1 MLKKLPASAGI
12 FKDSPSLTSEGFW
25 SDGKNVRF
33 FRGKP
38 EKIGGWTKFS
48 TSSISGKGRAVIS
61 FSDTTGKKY
70 LSIGTN
76 KKLYVADSSNTI
88 TNITPLDASGTLTA
102 TTLSA
107 TISPS
112 PSPIVTIT
120 HNSHGRSVGD
130 TVILSAQSASIGGIT
145 LSGTYLVTAVP
156 SANTYTVTHTSNAT
170 STESGS
176 RNITYQY
183 ELSIGAEYGGY
194 QFGWGVGAW
203 GVDSS
208 TPPYG
213 WSTPRAASSLTSNPR
228 TWSISRFGNFL
239 IASPYG
245 GFLYVWDGNPAN
257 RATYISTGPTRN
269 DYSFVTPERFVV
281 CLGTH
286 DYGTNNYS
294 PTLVRWSDQ
303 EDYATWTPTATN
315 LSGEFPL
322 QSGSIIMGGGVSRV
336 QNLIW
341 TDTSLYAMRYLGDT
355 ELVYG
360 FNILGTNC
368 GLIGSKAWTEVDGVT
383 FWMSNN
389 NKFYMYDGSA
399 PKELTCTVSRY
410 VFEDLEKS
418 GNPIITCAVNSRF
431 NEVTWYYPSINST
444 NSEINRYVT
453 YNYVENTWY
462 IGDIVRT
469 AWVDGSIFNYPIG
482 IGGYAAH
489 SDTGYIYFHEDGYND
504 DGAAIDCYL
513 ESAQFDVDDG
523 ENVVNISRIVPDVSF
538 ESGSTLNMEIKTR
551 RWANS
556 PDEQVKTLTFDESS
570 DKVDTR
576 AQGRVATIKLSSN
589 AVDNWWRVG
598 DIRVDISGVGRR

>member
-48 TSSISGKGRAVIS
+48 TSSITGKGRSVIS

-76 KKLYVADSSNTI
+76 KKLYIADASDTI
-88 TNITPLDASGTLTA
+88 TNITPLDSTGTLTA
-102 TTLSA
+102 TTLAA
-107 TISPS
+107 TNG
-112 PSPIVTIT
+112 SPIVTIT

-156 SANTYTVTHTSNAT
+156 TVNTYKVTHTSNAT
-170 STESGS
+170 STQSGS
-176 RNITYQY
+176 RDITYQY
-183 ELSIGAEYGGY
+183 ELSIGAEYGSY
-194 QFGWGVGAW
+194 QFGWGVGGW
-203 GVDSS
+203 GLS
-208 TPPYG
+208 TWG
-213 WSTPRAASSLTSNPR
+213 TARTASSITSNPR
-228 TWSISRFGNFL
+228 TWSISRFGSYVVAN
-239 IASPYG
+239 PYAG
-245 GFLYVWDGNPAN
+245 KLYVWDGVIAN
-257 RATYISTGPTRN
+257 RATYISTGPDRS

-286 DYGTNNYS
+286 DYGTNTYS

-303 EDYATWTPTATN
+303 EDYATWTPAATN

-322 QSGSIIMGGGVSRV
+322 QSGSVIMGGGVSRV

-341 TDTSLYAMRYLGDT
+341 TDTSLYAMRYLGDI

-399 PKELTCTVSRY
+399 PKELACTVSRY

-418 GNPIITCAVNSRF
+418 GNPIVTCAVNSRF

-444 NSEINRYVT
+444 NAEIDRYVT

-482 IGGYAAH
+482 IGGYAAN

-523 ENVVNISRIVPDVSF
+523 ENVVNISRIVPDVSL

-556 PDEQVKTLTFDESS
+556 PDEQTKTLTFDESS

>member
-1 MLKKLPASAGI
+1 MLKKLPAQPGI

-48 TSSISGKGRAVIS
+48 TASITGKGRTVIS
-61 FSDTTGKKY
+61 FADSSGKKY

-76 KKLYVADSSNTI
+76 KKLYIADTSNTI
-88 TNITPLDASGTLTA
+88 SNITPLDASGTLTG
-102 TTLSA
+102 TTLAA
-107 TISPS
+107 TDG
-112 PSPIVTIT
+112 SPIVTIT
-120 HNSHGRSVGD
+120 HNSHGRSVND

-145 LSGTYLVTAVP
+145 LSGTYLVSAVP
-156 SANTYTVTHTSNAT
+156 SANTYKVTHTSNAT
-170 STESGS
+170 STQSGS

-183 ELSIGAEYGGY
+183 ELSIGPENGSY
-194 QFGWGVGAW
+194 QFGWGVGGW
-203 GVDSS
+203 GLSF
-208 TPPYG
+208 
-213 WSTPRAASSLTSNPR
+213 WSTPRAASSITLNPR
-228 TWSISRFGNFL
+228 TWSISKFGNFL
-239 IASPYG
+239 VANPYG
-245 GFLYVWDGNPAN
+245 GYLYVWDGNVAN
-257 RATYISTGPTRN
+257 RATYISTGPTRS

-286 DYGTNNYS
+286 DYGTNTYS

-303 EDYATWTPTATN
+303 EDYANWTPAATN

-322 QSGSIIMGGGVSRV
+322 QSGSVIMGGGVSRV

-341 TDTSLYAMRYLGDT
+341 TDTSLYAMRYLGDI

-368 GLIGSKAWTEVDGVT
+368 GLIGSKAWAEVDGVT

-389 NKFYMYDGSA
+389 NKFFMYDGSA
-399 PKELTCTVSRY
+399 PKELSCTVSRY
-410 VFEDLEKS
+410 VFEDLEKA

-431 NEVTWYYPSINST
+431 NEVVWYYPSISST
-444 NSEINRYVT
+444 NAEIDRFVA

-462 IGDIVRT
+462 IGDIVRM

-482 IGGYAAH
+482 IGGYAAN
-489 SDTGYIYFHEDGYND
+489 SDTGYIYFHEDGHNA
-504 DGAAIDCYL
+504 DGAAIDCYI

-538 ESGSTLNMEIKTR
+538 ESGSTLNMQIKTR

>member
-1 MLKKLPASAGI
+1 VLKKLPAQPGI

-61 FSDTTGKKY
+61 FSDSSGRKY

-76 KKLYVADSSNTI
+76 KKLYIADTSNTI
-88 TNITPLDASGTLTA
+88 SNITPLDGAA
-102 TTLSA
+102 TTFTVNIA
-107 TISPS
+107 TVDATPN
-112 PSPIVTIT
+112 VTIT

-130 TVILSAQSASIGGIT
+130 TVIFANQSSAVGGIT
-145 LSGTYLVTAVP
+145 LSGTYLVTVVP
-156 SANTYTVTHTSNAT
+156 TANTYTVVHTSNAT
-170 STESGS
+170 STVTTAS
-176 RNITYQY
+176 RTIDYQF
-183 ELSIGAEYGGY
+183 ELSIGPEYGGY
-194 QFGWGVGAW
+194 QFGWGVGGW
-203 GVDSS
+203 GLS
-208 TPPYG
+208 TWG
-213 WSTPRAASSLTSNPR
+213 TARAASSVTLNPR
-228 TWSISRFGNFL
+228 TWSISKFGNFL
-239 IASPYG
+239 VANPYAG
-245 GFLYVWDGNPAN
+245 KLYVWDGNVAN
-257 RATYISTGPTRN
+257 RATYISTGPDRN

-286 DYGTNNYS
+286 DYGTDTYS

-303 EDYATWTPTATN
+303 EDYANWTPSATT

-322 QSGSIIMGGGVSRV
+322 QSGSVIMGGGVSRV

-341 TDTSLYAMRYLGDT
+341 TDTSLYAMRYLGDI

-368 GLIGSKAWTEVDGVT
+368 GLIGSKAWAEVDGVT

-389 NKFYMYDGSA
+389 NKFFMYDGSA
-399 PKELTCTVSRY
+399 PRELTCTVSRY
-410 VFEDLEKS
+410 VFDDLEKA
-418 GNPIITCAVNSRF
+418 GNPIINCAVNSRF
-431 NEVTWYYPSINST
+431 NEVVWYYPSISST
-444 NSEINRYVT
+444 NAEIDRFVA

-462 IGDIVRT
+462 IGDVVRT

-482 IGGYAAH
+482 IGGYDAH
-489 SDTGYIYFHEDGYND
+489 GDTGYIYSHEDGHNND
-504 DGAAIDCYL
+504 GTAIDCYI